1 MPSTSSSPNPSNSS
15 PSSSANGAAGLDG
28 LGTLG
33 VAASQAASLGMNQ
46 ASKHRKVFAIPENIN
61 INITIRRQDFIYLIT
76 LELKF

>member
-46 ASKHRKVFAIPENIN
+46 ASKNRISMPWNSNNFNTGMYNFTRVVI
-61 INITIRRQDFIYLIT
+61 
-76 LELKF
+76 LELQL